1 MDYNILKNLLKERGL
16 TFQDLA
22 DKLNTDRANL
32 YTSLTKGNPTLQ
44 RLESVANVLGVPIWR
59 LFTIDTKPEI
69 YGSIT
74 YKGCM
79 YSISSIADFYKL
91 KDLIEQDNTE

>member
-44 RLESVANVLGVPIWR
+44 RLESVANVLGVPIIVF
-59 LFTIDTKPEI
+59 LL
-69 YGSIT
+69 IT
-74 YKGCM
+74 VIIAQVYFLCCLL
-79 YSISSIADFYKL
+79 IS
-91 KDLIEQDNTE
+91 